1 MIICLKDN
9 DYCRKQKAGII
20 MVVVKAAE
28 YYIANKKI
36 LKENAKN
43 SYRNLPEIKK
53 EAKREYGRNR
63 YSNITEDKKT
73 S

>member
-1 MIICLKDN
+1 
-9 DYCRKQKAGII
+9 

-28 YYIANKKI
+28 YYISNKKI

-43 SYRNLPEIKK
+43 NYGNLPEIKK

-63 YSNITEDKKT
+63 YRNITEDKKT

>member
-1 MIICLKDN
+1 
-9 DYCRKQKAGII
+9 

-28 YYIANKKI
+28 YYIANKEI

-43 SYRNLPEIKK
+43 NYRNLSEINK